1 MSAITGKMT
10 ALWNKTILPTLLSNY
25 KLENIWNA
33 DEHGLLYQCLPTKT
47 YHPSGKKSSGGKN
60 IKALTSNAAASA
72 TGEKLPMF
80 VIDKSTTPQCFKNIK
95 HFSCQYRNQK
105 KSWMTGGLFGEWARK
120 LDSSF
125 QAQDRKVL
133 TLIGNCPAHPEI
145 KSLTN
150 INLIFL
156 LPNETALLQPMD
168 HGVIQSL
175 KARYRR
181 RIVRLC
187 IKVLDENKSLP
198 KIIILQAMKNLVSS
212 WKAVPEKAIVNCFKK
227 AIISHEKQQTA
238 VTNADDP
245 SKSLEE
251 ELEHS
256 RKLN

>member
-25 KLENIWNA
+25 KLENILNA
-33 DEHGLLYQCLPTKT
+33 DEHGLLYWCQPNKT
-47 YHPSGKKSSGGKN
+47 YHPSGKKCSGGKN
-60 IKALTSNAAASA
+60 NKALTSNAAASA

-95 HFSCQYRNQK
+95 HFSCQYGNQK

-125 QAQDRKVL
+125 QTQDRKVL

-156 LPNETALLQPMD
+156 LPNKTALLQPMD
-168 HGVIQSL
+168 HGVIRSL
-175 KARYRR
+175 KAHYRR
-181 RIVRLC
+181 RIFRLC
-187 IKVLDENKSLP
+187 IKALDENKSLP
-198 KIIILQAMKNLVSS
+198 KITILQAMKNLVSS
-212 WKAVPEKAIVNCFKK
+212 WKAV
-227 AIISHEKQQTA
+227 Q
-238 VTNADDP
+238 
-245 SKSLEE
+245 
-251 ELEHS
+251 
-256 RKLN
+256 RKLFLTVLKRLL

>member
-1 MSAITGKMT
+1 MAAITGKMT
-10 ALWNKTILPTLLSNY
+10 ALWNKTTLPTLLSNY

-47 YHPSGKKSSGGKN
+47 YHPPGKKSSGGKN

-95 HFSCQYRNQK
+95 HFSCQYGNQK
-105 KSWMTGGLFGEWARK
+105 KSWMTGGVFGEWARK

-125 QAQDRKVL
+125 QTQDRKVL

-145 KSLTN
+145 KILTN

-168 HGVIQSL
+168 HGVIRSL
-175 KARYRR
+175 KAHYRR